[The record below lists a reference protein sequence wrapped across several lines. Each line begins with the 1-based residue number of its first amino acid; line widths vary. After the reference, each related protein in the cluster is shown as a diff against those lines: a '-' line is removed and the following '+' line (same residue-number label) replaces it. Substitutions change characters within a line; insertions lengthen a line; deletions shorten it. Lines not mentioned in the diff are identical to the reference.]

1 MALSTAARAS
11 SAVGSGCGSADTVAT
26 LTGVAVAVVDV
37 VVEDVAVVVVD
48 AAVVVVV
55 AAGVVA
61 GTLGCCVMV
70 SAFAGSCSTCVSV
83 EPLAARDSD

>member
-11 SAVGSGCGSADTVAT
+11 SGVGSGCGSADTVAT
-26 LTGVAVAVVDV
+26 LTGVAVAVVVEDVAVV

-55 AAGVVA
+55 VAVVVA
-61 GTLGCCVMV
+61 GTLVCCEIV
-70 SAFAGSCSTCVSV
+70 SALAGSCSTGVSV
-83 EPLAARDSD
+83 

>member
-11 SAVGSGCGSADTVAT
+11 SGVGSGCGSADTVAT

-37 VVEDVAVVVVD
+37 VVEAVAVVVVEDVAVVVVD

-55 AAGVVA
+55 VAVVVA
-61 GTLGCCVMV
+61 GTLVCCEIV
-70 SAFAGSCSTCVSV
+70 SALAGSCSTGVSV
-83 EPLAARDSD
+83 